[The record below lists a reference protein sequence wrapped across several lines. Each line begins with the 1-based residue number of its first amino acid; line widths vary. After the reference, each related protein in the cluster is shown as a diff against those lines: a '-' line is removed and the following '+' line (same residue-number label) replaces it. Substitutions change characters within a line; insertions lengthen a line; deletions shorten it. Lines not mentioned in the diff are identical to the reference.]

1 MNSSIPIIIPKD
13 LLGSSRKTT
22 TKKGEGLLM
31 TRNLT
36 PEQDF
41 AYKQRKKE
49 RISRSKSFTVLVFV
63 GSTAMF
69 SVIKMMSELAD
80 T

>member
-1 MNSSIPIIIPKD
+1 
-13 LLGSSRKTT
+13 
-22 TKKGEGLLM
+22 M